1 MNSIPISTLA
11 WAQPAGAGSESAP
24 APAAGGT
31 EGASESQG
39 APPPMGGC
47 GAMGGYQGIIMMLA
61 MFAIFYFLLIRPQQ
75 KKAKEHQKMLEA
87 IKKGDEIVTTGGLIG
102 KVTAVTGKTVTLEV
116 SEKVRVRV
124 ARAQVA
130 GPFTAET
137 GEKK

>member
-1 MNSIPISTLA
+1 MSIIQTATLA
-11 WAQPAGAGSESAP
+11 WSQPAGAGSESAP
-24 APAAGGT
+24 APAGV
-31 EGASESQG
+31 EGASEAQG
-39 APPPMGGC
+39 GSGPSLGGC

-61 MFAIFYFLLIRPQQ
+61 MFVIFYFLLIRPQQ

-102 KVTAVTGKTVTLEV
+102 RVTAVSGKTVTLEV

-124 ARAQVA
+124 ARSQVA
-130 GPFTAET
+130 GPFAAET